1 MRLRS
6 VELMVPQAAAASQFL
21 EKLWGLVPVGA
32 SATKPAGTRFF
43 RGTGDHPYILS
54 ITDAK
59 APGVAAITLA
69 GAPDEIMQAKARASR
84 ARASVRSVAQ
94 FDVPGGGEGF
104 IVQGPEGQIYQLI
117 AETAR
122 PAPLQVRD
130 KPIQI
135 THAVINAVSREQSER
150 FAVDVLGFKVSDR
163 TKHMTF
169 VRCNRKHHSLA
180 FAHAELASLNHI
192 AFEMEDIDAVMR
204 GVGRMRDAGFEI
216 VWGPGRHGPGNNVFS
231 YFIAP
236 FGAIIEYTAEVSEV
250 DDNSK
255 VGGPED
261 WKWPAGRIDQW
272 GVSAKDVAKTS
283 AAERAFSFLPYT
295 SDS

>member
-6 VELMVPQAAAASQFL
+6 VELMVPQAAAAARFL
-21 EKLWGLVPVGA
+21 ENVWGLL
-32 SATKPAGTRFF
+32 PAGAAKSGGRRFF

-54 ITDAK
+54 IAEAK

-69 GAPDEIMQAKARASR
+69 GTPDEITQAKGRASR
-84 ARASVRSVAQ
+84 ARVQTKTVAE
-94 FDVPGGGEGF
+94 FDAPGGGEGF
-104 IVQGPEGQIYQLI
+104 LVQGPEGQVYQLI
-117 AETAR
+117 AETTP
-122 PAPLQVRD
+122 PAPLQNRD

-135 THAVINAVSREQSER
+135 THAVINALSREESER
-150 FAVDVLGFKVSDR
+150 FAVNVLGFKVSDR

-204 GVGRMRDAGFEI
+204 GIGRMRDAGFDI
-216 VWGPGRHGPGNNVFS
+216 VWGPGRHGPGNNVFG
-231 YFIAP
+231 YFISP
-236 FGAIIEYTAEVSEV
+236 FGAIIEYTTEVSEV
-250 DDNSK
+250 DDSYK

-283 AAERAFSFLPYT
+283 VAERTFRFLPLA
-295 SDS
+295 

>member
-6 VELMVPQAAAASQFL
+6 VELMVPQAAAAAQFL
-21 EKLWGLVPVGA
+21 EATWGLFPAG
-32 SATKPAGTRFF
+32 SAKAGGTRFF

-54 ITDAK
+54 VTEAE

-69 GAPDEIMQAKARASR
+69 GSPDEIMQAKGRAERAQAR
-84 ARASVRSVAQ
+84 VRPVAEL
-94 FDVPGGGEGF
+94 DVPGGGEGF
-104 IVQGPEGQIYQLI
+104 IVQGPEGQVYQLI

-122 PAPLQVRD
+122 VAPLQERD

-135 THAVINAVSREQSER
+135 THAVINSVSREESER

-163 TKHMTF
+163 TRHMTF
-169 VRCNRKHHSLA
+169 VRCNRKHHSIA
-180 FAHAELASLNHI
+180 FAHAQLASLNHI
-192 AFEMEDIDAVMR
+192 AFEMADIDAVMR
-204 GVGRMRDAGFEI
+204 GIGRMRDAGFEV
-216 VWGPGRHGPGNNVFS
+216 VWGPGRHGPGNNVFG

-236 FGAIIEYTAEVSEV
+236 FGPIIEYTSEISEV
-250 DDNSK
+250 DDHYK

-261 WKWPAGRIDQW
+261 WNWPAGRIDHW

-283 AAERAFSFLPYT
+283 VAERAFRFLPFAGR
-295 SDS
+295 